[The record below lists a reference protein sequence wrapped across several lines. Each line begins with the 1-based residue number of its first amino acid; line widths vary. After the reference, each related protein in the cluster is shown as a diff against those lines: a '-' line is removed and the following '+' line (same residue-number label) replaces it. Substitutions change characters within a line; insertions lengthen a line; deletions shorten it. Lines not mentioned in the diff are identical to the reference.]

1 MTLNRRLLITGF
13 EPFGGETVNP
23 SWQAVNAL
31 PEQIGEWS
39 LSKEEV
45 PVEYGYAARHVLELA
60 ESLRPDAILCVGQ
73 AAGRAAVT
81 PEYIAI
87 NLRFSTN
94 PDNAGYLAEEEPV
107 DPAGPDAIFSTLPV
121 RSMAA
126 AIREAGLP
134 GTVSF
139 TAGTYVCN
147 DLLYL
152 LLRPFAGPPVRVG
165 FVHVPLLPE
174 QVNGRPSMPLEQI
187 CGALT
192 AAISAI

>member
-23 SWQAVNAL
+23 SWQAVEAL
-31 PEQIGEWS
+31 PDQIGSWE
-39 LSKEEV
+39 LTKLQV
-45 PVEYGYAARHVLELA
+45 PVIYGKAAQRVLELA
-60 ESLRPDAILCVGQ
+60 ESIRPDAVLCVGQ

-87 NLRFSTN
+87 NLRSAAN

-152 LLRPFAGPPVRVG
+152 LLRRYAGTPVRVG

-174 QVNGRPSMPLEQI
+174 QAKGRPSKPLEEI